1 MNNQL
6 NNSTDELIIAVKESL
21 EYQQLIMAEE
31 KINQN
36 QALLKLITDIK
47 SLQQKTLI
55 NPTLDSEQALNLK
68 INQLHQ
74 NKTYSEYL
82 EALKKFNQLTKKI
95 NRKINQYINN
105 IIELK

>member
-1 MNNQL
+1 MNDHL
-6 NNSTDELIIAVKESL
+6 NNSTDELIIAVKESV

-68 INQLHQ
+68 INQLNQ

-82 EALKKFNQLTKKI
+82 KALKNFNQLTKKI
-95 NRKINQYINN
+95 NQKINQYINN
-105 IIELK
+105 VIELK